1 MSGRHWPQCLFAAL
15 VAASFLVLPVAPSA
29 QAQTRGAHG
38 VNTSFNKAIGNP
50 GIGRG
55 HRSHRLFRNRHSRSI
70 FDRRLFRSIFDRRFN
85 EGGSRQERRDSRK
98 FHEDRERSK
107 FDKRFDHGFRHRY
120 FPTYGSGY
128 RRYDEDENFEYQED
142 PSGGPEDGSGT
153 ASEIQPQPSVPVTP
167 KWIRVEVQ
175 VPVESAATVG
185 DSYAQSGLD
194 GSCRDGKIEIT
205 VDGKPIEAFREDC
218 PPGKL
223 TIPLS
228 PGSLAPCLE
237 APSPPCAS
245 SAYRSETQVS

>member
-15 VAASFLVLPVAPSA
+15 VAASFLMLPVAPSA

-55 HRSHRLFRNRHSRSI
+55 HRSHRLFRHRHS
-70 FDRRLFRSIFDRRFN
+70 RSIFDRRFN

-120 FPTYGSGY
+120 FPIYGSGY

-175 VPVESAATVG
+175 VPAESAATVG

-218 PPGKL
+218 RR
-223 TIPLS
+223 
-228 PGSLAPCLE
+228 AN
-237 APSPPCAS
+237 
-245 SAYRSETQVS
+245 